1 MRRAT
6 QTGLVRG
13 IKRWDM
19 VALTINMI
27 IGAGIFGLPSKI
39 YSLTGIWSVLAY
51 LICAVLVT
59 LIILC
64 FAEVGSRFAETGG
77 PYLYARL
84 AFGSGLGFVVGW
96 LLWLARITAFA
107 ALCNLL
113 LGYLSF
119 FLPST
124 DSGWTRSLVIT
135 IVVIVLTIVNVIGV
149 RESVI
154 LNNLFTVLKLAPLLL
169 FVVAGFFFLNPQPFT
184 IPTAPHFGDFA
195 RAVLLLI
202 FAFSGFEMVVI
213 PAGET
218 HDPQR
223 HIAFALLMAMGVVVL
238 LYLLIQVVCI
248 GTLPELANSERPLVD
263 ASRQFFGAAG
273 ASLISVGA
281 LLSVTG
287 TLNSSML
294 AGPRILFAMAEQQQM
309 PQFLAATHQRFR
321 TPHIAILIS
330 AVVVLVLTLQGTF
343 MSALTI
349 STVIRLLA
357 YIATCIALPILRFRT
372 DVPMPR
378 FSAPAG
384 VAIAVAA
391 TLLSIWLLS
400 FSPLKDLYVAGLAAW
415 LGLPLF
421 FLRTKSGKSNSY
433 CPISQNTMD
442 T

>member
-1 MRRAT
+1 
-6 QTGLVRG
+6 
-13 IKRWDM
+13 M

-27 IGAGIFGLPSKI
+27 IGAGIFGLPSTV
-39 YSLTGIWSVLAY
+39 YSLTGVWSVLAY

-59 LIILC
+59 FIILC

-119 FLPST
+119 FLPSA
-124 DSGWTRSLVIT
+124 DHGLTRSLIIT
-135 IVVIVLTIVNVIGV
+135 VVVIVLTIVNVIGV

-169 FVVAGFFFLNPQPFT
+169 FVIAGFFFLNPQPFT
-184 IPTAPHFGDFA
+184 IPAAPHFSDFS
-195 RAVLLLI
+195 RATLLLI

-238 LYLLIQVVCI
+238 LYLLIQIVCI
-248 GTLPELANSERPLVD
+248 GTLPELATSERPLVD
-263 ASRQFFGAAG
+263 AGKQFFGAAG

-287 TLNSSML
+287 TLNSNML
-294 AGPRILFAMAEQQQM
+294 AGPRILFAMAEQKQL

-330 AVVVLVLTLQGTF
+330 AVVVLIFTLQGTF

-357 YIATCIALPILRFRT
+357 YMTTCIALPVLRFRT

-384 VAIAVAA
+384 IAVAVA
-391 TLLSIWLLS
+391 AIVLSVWLLS
-400 FSPLKDLYVAGLAAW
+400 FSPLKDLCVTCLAAW

-421 FLRTKSGKSNSY
+421 FLRVKFGKSNSY
-433 CPISQNTMD
+433 SPRSTVTID
-442 T
+442 K

>member
-1 MRRAT
+1 MERT
-6 QTGLVRG
+6 THTGLVRG
-13 IKRWDM
+13 IRRWDM

-27 IGAGIFGLPSKI
+27 IGAGIFGLPSKV
-39 YSLTGIWSVLAY
+39 YGLTGIWSLLAY

-84 AFGSGLGFVVGW
+84 AFGSPIGFVVGW
-96 LLWLARITAFA
+96 LLWLARITAFS

-119 FLPST
+119 FLPSADT
-124 DSGWTRSLVIT
+124 GWTRSLIIT
-135 IVVIVLTIVNVIGV
+135 VVVIVLTIVNVIGV

-169 FVVAGFFFLNPQPFT
+169 FVVAGFIFLNPQSFT
-184 IPTAPHFGDFA
+184 IPAVPHFGNFS

-218 HDPQR
+218 HEPQR

-248 GTLPELANSERPLVD
+248 GTLPELASSERPLVD
-263 ASRQFFGAAG
+263 ASRQFFGATG

-281 LLSVTG
+281 LFSVTG

-294 AGPRILFAMAEQQQM
+294 SGPRILFAMAEQEQL
-309 PQFLAATHQRFR
+309 PKFLAATHQRFR

-357 YIATCIALPILRFRT
+357 YIATCFALPVLRFRT
-372 DVPMPR
+372 NVPMPR
-378 FSAPAG
+378 FIAPAG
-384 VAIAVAA
+384 IAVAVAA
-391 TLLSIWLLS
+391 TVLSVWLLS
-400 FSPLKDLYVAGLAAW
+400 FSPLKDLCIAGLAAW

-421 FLRTKSGKSNSY
+421 FSRGKFGKSNSY
-433 CPISQNTMD
+433 SVISKAAID
-442 T
+442 K